1 MALDD
6 QGVGPRFFAALA
18 FVLDKRGTSSVFY
31 QQGVAV
37 LADGAL
43 DVRAD
48 SDLRLQGGGAQLTQ
62 QSA

>member
-6 QGVGPRFFAALA
+6 QNIRPRLLAALA
-18 FVLDKRGTSSVFY
+18 FILDNRGASLAFY

-48 SDLRLQGGGAQLTQ
+48 SDQRLVGDGA
-62 QSA
+62 